1 MLQKEFVNKLQ
12 AKPGETNYRPISVIS
27 QYCFTIENLL
37 DVNRTS
43 FWPQPQIDSQL
54 VRLTPNKHND
64 MAIQTLNNLNY
75 IFSRRNKKASS
86 VAKIL
91 GSDWSS
97 NCNWDNKRIY
107 QLPPRDLV
115 HFAESM
121 IGTVI
126 KGRNKKV
133 KKYQKVMT

>member
-1 MLQKEFVNKLQ
+1 
-12 AKPGETNYRPISVIS
+12 
-27 QYCFTIENLL
+27 
-37 DVNRTS
+37 
-43 FWPQPQIDSQL
+43 
-54 VRLTPNKHND
+54 
-64 MAIQTLNNLNY
+64 
-75 IFSRRNKKASS
+75 

-97 NCNWDNKRIY
+97 NCDWNNKRIS

-133 KKYQKVMT
+133 KKYQQVLT

>member
-1 MLQKEFVNKLQ
+1 
-12 AKPGETNYRPISVIS
+12 
-27 QYCFTIENLL
+27 
-37 DVNRTS
+37 
-43 FWPQPQIDSQL
+43 
-54 VRLTPNKHND
+54 
-64 MAIQTLNNLNY
+64 LNY

-97 NCNWDNKRIY
+97 NCDWNNKRIS

-126 KGRNKKV
+126 KGRN
-133 KKYQKVMT
+133 